1 MGEDN
6 FPKEL
11 SVKITVGNPQKTFIY
26 GGQDQ
31 PALIEVD
38 NISCDNGQIHIIDNI
53 LLPYEGNVAET
64 HN

>member
-38 NISCDNGQIHIIDNI
+38 NISCDNGQIHIIDNV
-53 LLPYEGNVAET
+53 LLPA
-64 HN
+64 